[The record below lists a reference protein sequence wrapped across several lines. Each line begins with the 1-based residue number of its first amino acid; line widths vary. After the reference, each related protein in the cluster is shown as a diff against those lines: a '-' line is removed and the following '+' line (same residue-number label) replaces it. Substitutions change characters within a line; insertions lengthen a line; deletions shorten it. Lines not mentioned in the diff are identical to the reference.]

1 VKDDKLIRIY
11 RKGKKKFYR
20 EYLIT
25 LIILPITT
33 LLGLFI
39 LNYLEYKLLL
49 SFEIILYCLL
59 IGYSISIIA
68 YISVVPKRWNK
79 IVTDYEN
86 KNDKLV

>member
-1 VKDDKLIRIY
+1 MKDDKLIRIY
-11 RKGKKKFYR
+11 RKGKKSFYK

-33 LLGLFI
+33 LLGLNI

-49 SFEIILYCLL
+49 SFEFILYCLL

-68 YISVVPKRWNK
+68 YIFVVPKRWNK

-86 KNDKLV
+86 KNVKLD